1 MTSMMVLLVAPGLVA
16 ASAVMAAGC
25 RALLDDMGNH
35 LGVDSAL
42 EVYSVDPE
50 AWPVMSRTGKRP
62 DEG

>member
-1 MTSMMVLLVAPGLVA
+1 M
-16 ASAVMAAGC
+16 
-25 RALLDDMGNH
+25 LDDMGNH